1 MEEIENV
8 GTKLK
13 KRRNFNTRRKTPQSR
28 RKTPSFLLTELASVL
43 APPENLPRNRRLP
56 PPISS
61 VKSRRE
67 SPSDVKLLRHKK
79 CASSLLAK
87 HKRTPCKTTQ
97 ICPENRRPPS
107 TLDQRR
113 QRAFS
118 EKKNASMSSSDFT
131 NPANVELLANPDFR
145 REPPPSVDERR
156 RRSRTCSKKR
166 SPFTNQAT
174 SSPSSSSCVC
184 SSVTD

>member
-118 EKKNASMSSSDFT
+118 EKKKRVD
-131 NPANVELLANPDFR
+131 VLFR
-145 REPPPSVDERR
+145 FHEPSKRRVAREPRFPP
-156 RRSRTCSKKR
+156 
-166 SPFTNQAT
+166 
-174 SSPSSSSCVC
+174 
-184 SSVTD
+184 